1 MQNDQISKRDIK
13 SIFSEHLISVIG
25 QMKIKCTF
33 LLIALWAR
41 IKEVEI
47 MSFKIYEGIR
57 NDFFTSKNALIML
70 IKHIMG
76 PLDE

>member
-1 MQNDQISKRDIK
+1 
-13 SIFSEHLISVIG
+13 
-25 QMKIKCTF
+25 
-33 LLIALWAR
+33 
-41 IKEVEI
+41 

>member
-1 MQNDQISKRDIK
+1 MQNDQISKWDIK
-13 SIFSEHLISVIG
+13 SIFFR
-25 QMKIKCTF
+25 TF
-33 LLIALWAR
+33 NPGYRSDEDQTYIFVDCSLAI

-47 MSFKIYEGIR
+47 MSFKIYEGIC

-70 IKHIMG
+70 IKHIMS

>member
-1 MQNDQISKRDIK
+1 MIRFQNEILKAF
-13 SIFSEHLISVIG
+13 FSEHLIQVIG

-33 LLIALWAR
+33 LLIALWAI

-47 MSFKIYEGIR
+47 MSFKIYEGVC

-70 IKHIMG
+70 IKHIMS

>member
-1 MQNDQISKRDIK
+1 MIRFQNEILQVF
-13 SIFSEHLISVIG
+13 FSEHLIQVIG

-33 LLIALWAR
+33 LLIALWAI

-47 MSFKIYEGIR
+47 MSFKIYEGIY

-70 IKHIMG
+70 IKHIMS